1 MLNLCEN
8 AKSIVKYRLF
18 IPYLKLRDN
27 ISEQNIWFL
36 ASRVCKVSYDRHKMA
51 EDDLKRVQDSF
62 KSVQD
67 SRIWF
72 QDVFR

>member
-1 MLNLCEN
+1 MPKTKTEIKNTVFLKRMLRFYC
-8 AKSIVKYRLF
+8 IYVG
-18 IPYLKLRDN
+18 IKLRKGML
-27 ISEQNIWFL
+27 SL
-36 ASRVCKVSYDRHKMA
+36 SHDRHKMA